1 MADAVAPFTQ
11 PTTDDQAEA
20 TFSSLGLTEE
30 VIKQV
35 IMVVDREDAAID
47 TAAHDPT
54 HRGVNRWGHALA
66 TLRCEL
72 RGHEWE
78 WEKKKPKLRSVLAP
92 GAHLQVCVAAA
103 TWVDGAPQTLPR
115 GWHTIKAVENNRQL
129 SLPTI
134 GRATGQP
141 APDTATWILCF
152 QRTVTKAKADAD
164 GPAMVGYLYEL
175 SEPMTIVGTGN
186 RKRVVAWRLRC
197 FKGSLSCD
205 RVVEPLSSEDQYDYE
220 STDGLAEVIN
230 RK

>member
-1 MADAVAPFTQ
+1 MPDAVAPFTQ
-11 PTTDDQAEA
+11 PTTVDEAEA

-35 IMVVDREDAAID
+35 IRVVDREDAAID
-47 TAAHDPT
+47 TEAHDPT

-72 RGHEWE
+72 RSHEWE
-78 WEKKKPKLRSVLAP
+78 WEKMNPKLRSVLAP

-103 TWVDGAPQTLPR
+103 TWVAGAPQTLPR
-115 GWHTIKAVENNRQL
+115 GWHTIQAVENNRQL

-134 GRATGQP
+134 GRVIGRT
-141 APDTATWILCF
+141 APDTATWILCL

-164 GPAMVGYLYEL
+164 GPATVEYLYEL
-175 SEPMTIVGTGN
+175 SEPMTIVGTGS
-186 RKRVVAWRLRC
+186 RKRVVNWRIRC

-205 RVVEPLSSEDQYDYE
+205 RVVEPLASEDQYDHE
-220 STDGLAEVIN
+220 SNDILADLIN